1 MSDRIID
8 IGVYPPNIDAK
19 DILARLAYISECWAA
34 TRASHALEY
43 AITTREAA
51 DRIASLEKALAEAR
65 EATIAECAKAYEA
78 HDRVGREWIAGSL
91 WDSLNREGAARVAR
105 LSTSN
110 GGRG

>member
-65 EATIAECAKAYEA
+65 EALQTSLVAMKLASALPGVADEYDFGPAIYEA
-78 HDRVGREWIAGSL
+78 T
-91 WDSLNREGAARVAR
+91 AA